1 MNALRFRKSTTP
13 MLWWIRLLVTLLFIT
28 SLFLHS
34 QPFLLVASGLM
45 LVGGVWDCFAEK
57 KSALRK
63 SN

>member
-1 MNALRFRKSTTP
+1 MTP

-45 LVGGVWDCFAEK
+45 LVGGVWDYFAEEK